1 MRTGVSMV
9 EIKVT
14 TSKGLHSILA
24 SEKNTV
30 LQALQAAKIPI
41 QAPCNGRGTCGK
53 CKIRVQ
59 GEESERLA
67 CQTYPTQ
74 HMVVEVKSK
83 GEQMQ
88 VVSEFLGVES
98 VMEQPVADAT
108 VANNK
113 EKVEEKPLYMIAVD
127 LGTTTVVIQLL
138 VFDSNTTENS
148 KGKVLQT
155 VRNLNPQNIYGADV
169 ISRITASNQGA
180 AKALSG
186 LICNFLCDGIE
197 QMCENND
204 IKLEQ
209 ISDIVIGGN
218 TTMMHLLRE
227 YNVSGLGKYPFQPVS
242 LSLEEFPYVQLK
254 GSAVLDKESEDVNGL
269 EPQIHEP
276 NACGESAE
284 HGPRVTLFPG
294 ISAFVGGDIVAGLY
308 ALNIHKEEKI
318 NLLVDLGTN
327 GELAI
332 GNRDRIL
339 VTSTAAGPAFE
350 GGNISCGTGSIAG
363 AIKEVTIKKRYVA
376 YQTIDNKPAVG
387 ICGTGA
393 IDLLAEL
400 RSKGYINEHGSF
412 QDEYRERGFLVEGR
426 GFQSDKEIRF
436 TQEDIRQMQLAK
448 GAIRAGIEV
457 LMETYGVGYDQI
469 GHLYLAGGMG
479 FSLNIEKACE
489 IGLLPPPL
497 KDKVVIVGNSCLG
510 GVIKYLQTVA
520 REKSGGRIDNIAEEK
535 PEGGTA
541 KLEIMDMISRTTS
554 IQLAEGDLFAGNYL
568 NYMDFS

>member
-1 MRTGVSMV
+1 MV
-9 EIKVT
+9 EIKVNT
-14 TSKGLHSILA
+14 TQGLHSILA
-24 SEKNTV
+24 NEENTV
-30 LQALQAAKIPI
+30 LQALQAAQLPI

-53 CKIRVQ
+53 CKIHVQ
-59 GEESERLA
+59 GEQSERLA
-67 CQTYPTQ
+67 CQTYPTE
-74 HMVVEVKSK
+74 HMVVEVKPK

-88 VVSEFLGVES
+88 VVSEFLGGQSKRVLH
-98 VMEQPVADAT
+98 PNDTIDANST
-108 VANNK
+108 
-113 EKVEEKPLYMIAVD
+113 EEKEEILKYMVAVD

-138 VFDSNTTENS
+138 AYDSKATDEN
-148 KGKVLQT
+148 KGKVVQT
-155 VRNLNPQNIYGADV
+155 VRNLNPQSIYGADV

-180 AKALSG
+180 AKELSS

-227 YNVSGLGKYPFQPVS
+227 YNVSELGIYPFRPES
-242 LSLEEFPYVQLK
+242 LALEEFPYAQLK
-254 GSAVLDKESEDVNGL
+254 EKCGSE
-269 EPQIHEP
+269 
-276 NACGESAE
+276 CGESA
-284 HGPRVTLFPG
+284 GRSPRVTLLPG

-308 ALNIHKEEKI
+308 ALNIHKEENI

-376 YQTIDNKPAVG
+376 YQTIDNKPAIG

-400 RSKGYINEHGSF
+400 WKKGYINEHGSF
-412 QDEYRERGFLVEGR
+412 QDEYRECGFLVEGR
-426 GFQSDKEIRF
+426 GFKSDKEIRF

-489 IGLLPPPL
+489 IGLLPPAL

-510 GVIKYLQTVA
+510 GVLKYLQYS
-520 REKSGGRIDNIAEEK
+520 K
-535 PEGGTA
+535 A